1 MSDIAAPEE
10 IAPAARAATAEVP
23 RFTQGSILR
32 HIAVMSATGGI
43 GLMAIFIVDTL
54 SLLYVS
60 WLHDE
65 TKLAAVGF
73 ASLILFF
80 AMSFNIGLM
89 IAVSA
94 LVSKALGARD
104 RPLARRIAGSG
115 VAFTALAAALVGAL
129 LLVFRDDLLSLL
141 HARAEAAA
149 IASRFLAITLPANIL
164 MGCGIAFSAVLRA
177 VGDARRAM
185 FVTLGGGIAAAFLDP
200 LFIFGLHLDVMGA
213 AYATVITRIIFVAI
227 GYHGAVMVHNLV
239 AFPRWANLR
248 KDAVPLSAIAGPAI
262 LTNLA
267 TPVGGAYLASVMA
280 DFGNSA
286 VAAAAV
292 VDRLT
297 PLAFG
302 GLFALSGAI
311 GPVLGQN
318 WGAGKF
324 SRMKDAMGN
333 AFLLSSG
340 YVAVTWLVLVLA
352 RNQIVASFSLNEQA
366 GDLVRQFCWISGP
379 AWICIGALFV
389 ANASF
394 NNLGFPLLATLFNWG
409 RVLLGTIPFAWL
421 GARYGGPFGAMVASL
436 ASGAGFGLVAAWVSW
451 TTLGKIAAAGRM
463 PPAGRG
469 RG

>member
-10 IAPAARAATAEVP
+10 IAPPGRAAPAEVP

-32 HIAVMSATGGI
+32 HIAVMSATAGV

-60 WLHDE
+60 WLQDE

-73 ASLILFF
+73 ASLVLFF

-104 RPLARRIAGSG
+104 RALARRISGSG
-115 VAFTALAAALVGAL
+115 VAFTIIAAGLVAAGLFWFRDAL
-129 LLVFRDDLLSLL
+129 LGLL
-141 HARAEAAA
+141 HAKADAAA
-149 IASRFLAITLPANIL
+149 IASRFLAITLPANVL
-164 MGCGIAFSAVLRA
+164 MGAGIAFSAVLRA

-213 AYATVITRIIFVAI
+213 AYATVITRVIFCAI
-227 GYHGAVMVHNLV
+227 GYHGAVVVHNLV
-239 AFPRWANLR
+239 AWPRWANLAR
-248 KDAVPLSAIAGPAI
+248 DARPLAFIAGPAI

-286 VAAAAV
+286 IAAAAV

-318 WGAGKF
+318 WGAGLF
-324 SRMKDAMGN
+324 QRMKDALAKAM
-333 AFLLSSG
+333 LLSCG
-340 YVAVTWLVLVLA
+340 YVLAMWLVLVLA
-352 RNQIVASFSLNEQA
+352 RDQIVLGFALNQQA

-379 AWICIGALFV
+379 AWLCIGALFV

-394 NNLGFPLLATLFNWG
+394 NNLGFPLLATGFNWG

-421 GARYGGPFGAMVASL
+421 GARYGGPFGAMAASL
-436 ASGAGFGLVAAWVSW
+436 AAGAGFGLVAARVSW
-451 TTLGKIAAAGRM
+451 TTLGKIAIAGKM